1 VQLLLQVAEGS
12 ANPLREVQPVEWA
25 YLHENHWQAFPTGE
39 VVDGTEGLLQSG
51 LVRITLPRKINDD
64 NTWLPA
70 GYRWLR
76 FSVSEHVD
84 AVCDVLTIAAQ
95 ATRAVFAD
103 QDNDLSWLA
112 DPLAAGAIAK
122 LVQPRSQVKKIEQP
136 FASFGGRPP
145 EDFSPFRRRASER
158 LRHKD
163 RAVSIW
169 DYEYLVLEGFPE
181 SYRVKCLN
189 HTRLIADP
197 LDGSRLLEDEVAPGH
212 VLVVA
217 VPDQRQRVAID
228 PLRPYTDLGTLKR
241 IGDHLRQRI
250 SPHVQLEVRNPVFEP
265 IQLDFSVRFFAGR
278 DPVQYAK
285 LLNQA
290 LIEYLSPWAYG
301 SEAPITFG
309 GKMHKS
315 SVLDFVEELPY
326 VDYVLHFK
334 MHQSP
339 DDTLLKKMDIETAV
353 AQTGRSILVSH
364 RQHKIDEAADCE

>member
-1 VQLLLQVAEGS
+1 
-12 ANPLREVQPVEWA
+12 
-25 YLHENHWQAFPTGE
+25 

-51 LVRITLPRKINDD
+51 LVRITLPRKFSDD
-64 NTWLPA
+64 NTWLPT

-84 AVCDVLTIAAQ
+84 AVCDVLKIAAQ

-103 QDNDLSWLA
+103 RENELSFLA
-112 DPLAAGAIAK
+112 SPIAAGTIAK
-122 LVQPRSQVKKIEQP
+122 LLRPQSQIKKIEQP
-136 FASFGGRPP
+136 FASFDGRPP
-145 EDFSPFRRRASER
+145 EDFAPFRQRTAER

-163 RAVSIW
+163 RAITIW
-169 DYEYLVLEGFPE
+169 DYEHLTLESFPE

-197 LDGSRLLEDEVAPGH
+197 LDASRLLEDEVAPGH

-217 VPDQRQRVAID
+217 VPDQRQREAID

-241 IGDHLRQRI
+241 IGDYLRQRI
-250 SPHVQLEVRNPVFEP
+250 SPHVQLDVRNPVFEP

-285 LLNQA
+285 VLNQA
-290 LIEYLSPWAYG
+290 LIEYLSPWAFG
-301 SEAPITFG
+301 SDAPITFG
-309 GKMHKS
+309 GQMYKS

-326 VDYVLHFK
+326 VNYVLDFK

-339 DDTLLKKMDIETAV
+339 DDAQLKKMDIETAV

-364 RQHKIDEAADCE
+364 PAHKIAEAADCE